1 MSVLFLFSIALI
13 SWAAQPGDSSTPYKN
28 AYYVACGSDQQDCVQ
43 GKCVMLGR
51 GTTLCTECKSG
62 KVPIDGK
69 CVGAGDPDLL
79 VDINVCNPERSD
91 NGGTRCK
98 SCNDE
103 HETSGK
109 GTKFFLFYGGC
120 YDKTWLHGPEI
131 CKTVVDNMCTDCA
144 TEHGYVFTNS
154 GANTN
159 EKCILCGDTAGF
171 GGRTGLADC
180 ATCVPS
186 SQSPSSIGAVG
197 AAVIQC
203 TSCSTGDN
211 APIDGQCAACGPHRC
226 EDGHCTHCAVG
237 YVYHKGGCYSRD
249 QEGKKTCAGSDL
261 LEIGGYS
268 ACKKCANSDE
278 TPHNGN
284 CRPTGDRDNCK
295 KDTSNGRCTDCNQ
308 NNPGS
313 TVFLYEGGCYN
324 ITDPLGGTICTE
336 AFGGRCTACNE
347 LQGYF
352 KKGTGC
358 ESCAAVIADCARCS
372 PRPSASDTPICTGC
386 KNNKHAVV
394 GGTSCAE
401 SCPPP
406 TIPDCDDGICRCTCG
421 PGTYLDTG
429 KNSCE
434 ACDMACAN
442 CTGPGPDSCIPCTS
456 GTYTKA
462 DDSGRKTC
470 VDPFECGDGHYADN
484 DSRTCAPC
492 GISSCKSCDRKS
504 SGIRCTACSSGYLS
518 TDGSSCVSQC
528 NEPNQ
533 EKGDGNKCVCRN
545 GFGPDSAGRC
555 VPTSSCRPQNT
566 GCSSC
571 DAAGDCLSC
580 SDSTYSVQ
588 PNKQSCAL
596 GCPDGSESFASFC
609 ACVQGYTL
617 RGGACVPQ
625 AKRAGSVPIAVG
637 VSASVVGVVAIALVC
652 WFVLRRRQ
660 GQKGVPILAGT
671 KRLMGSVDEF

>member
-1 MSVLFLFSIALI
+1 MSVLFLFSIAVI
-13 SWAAQPGDSSTPYKN
+13 SWAAQPGDGSTPYKN
-28 AYYVACGSDQQDCVQ
+28 AYYVACGPDQEDCVPN
-43 GKCVMLGR
+43 KCVMLGR
-51 GTTLCTECKSG
+51 GTTLCTECKSS

-69 CVGAGDPDLL
+69 CIGAGDPDLL
-79 VDINVCNPERSD
+79 VDINVCNSESGD

-98 SCNDE
+98 SCSDE
-103 HETSGK
+103 DGDYGK
-109 GTKFFLFYGGC
+109 GTVYFLFYGGC
-120 YDKTWLHGPEI
+120 YGQKWETGSQI
-131 CKTVVDNMCTDCA
+131 CKTVVNNMCTDCA
-144 TEHGYVFTNS
+144 TDHGYVFTNS

-171 GGRTGLADC
+171 DGRTGLADC

-211 APIDGQCAACGPHRC
+211 APIDGQCAACGSHKC

-237 YVYHKGGCYSRD
+237 YVYHKGGCYS
-249 QEGKKTCAGSDL
+249 QEQEKDKVCAKDDL
-261 LEIGGYS
+261 FEIGGYS
-268 ACKKCANSDE
+268 ACKKCVASDE
-278 TPHNGN
+278 VPHNGN
-284 CRPTGDRDNCK
+284 CESLGTWDNCK
-295 KDTSNGRCTDCNQ
+295 KDISVGKCISCTQRD
-308 NNPGS
+308 PGS
-313 TVFLYEGGCYN
+313 TGFLYEGCCYN
-324 ITDPLGGTICTE
+324 TTDLLGGTICVE
-336 AFGGRCTACNE
+336 AFGGKCIACNE

-352 KKGTGC
+352 KNRTGC
-358 ESCAAVIADCARCS
+358 NSCAAVITDCARCV
-372 PRPSASDTPICTGC
+372 PNYNTPNKPMCIGC
-386 KNNKHAVV
+386 KNKKSAAID
-394 GGTSCAE
+394 GTSCIE
-401 SCPPP
+401 SCPQP
-406 TIPDCDDGICRCTCG
+406 TISKCDSDICRCSCG
-421 PGTYLDTG
+421 TGFYFDTITNNCALC
-429 KNSCE
+429 NSICV
-434 ACDMACAN
+434 D
-442 CTGPGPDSCIPCTS
+442 CTGPESDSCISCAL
-456 GTYTKA
+456 GKYMKY
-462 DDSGRKTC
+462 DDVSRIC
-470 VDPFECGDGHYADN
+470 VDPPECGDGHYADN

-492 GISSCKSCDRKS
+492 GIGSCKSCNRKS

-609 ACVQGYTL
+609 MCMRGYTL

-652 WFVLRRRQ
+652 WVVLRRRQ
-660 GQKGVPILAGT
+660 GPKTLSTMAGSRRLAGT
-671 KRLMGSVDEF
+671 VDEF